1 MGIKGKLETVSL
13 PDLFQL
19 LSIGRKTGTLTV
31 SNDYS
36 QKQIAFKDGK
46 VVHSSSSKE
55 DEHLG
60 NLLLRKGIISE
71 ADLGKAL
78 RVGREKGE
86 RLGKVLVELGLAPEG
101 EVAVWLRRQTEE
113 SIYDLFGWE
122 KGEFSFEEGRLPP
135 QQDLIPPFEVM
146 SLIMEGTKRMDELS
160 ELQKK
165 LPPPHT
171 ILKVKDFFQT
181 EKEEITLTPL
191 QIQVLPLIDGRRPMG
206 KVIEESEIG
215 GYLATKALYELLS
228 VDLLE
233 KVKKE
238 KPKKR
243 DKAPD
248 EPLILHSAIDL
259 YQRVFL
265 IIQNQMVKKLGPQAK
280 RLAQKAFARSK
291 RRYPTLFRGVRLRED
306 SLLDFSLLEA
316 KSLSLPPPIRFHLL
330 LGGMSDLIRESLT
343 LIQDVL
349 GKNIRRETIRG
360 IEAEVGPLFEEK
372 SASFGYIVMEE
383 EIKRSLE

>member
-36 QKQIAFKDGK
+36 HKQIAFKDGK
-46 VVHSSSSKE
+46 VVYSSSSKE

-60 NLLLRKGIISE
+60 HLLLRKGIISE

-86 RLGKVLVELGLAPEG
+86 RLGEVLVELGLAPEG

-135 QQDLIPPFEVM
+135 QQHLIPPFEVM

-206 KVIEESEIG
+206 EVIEESEIG

-238 KPKKR
+238 KSKKR

-280 RLAQKAFARSK
+280 RLAEKAFARSK
-291 RRYPTLFRGVRLRED
+291 RRYPTLFRGVSLRED

-316 KSLSLPPPIRFHLL
+316 KALSLPPPIRFHLL
-330 LGGMSDLIRESLT
+330 LGGMSDLTRENLT

-372 SASFGYIVMEE
+372 SASFRYIVMEE